1 MPDPFHSEGLQQ
13 VEQHTAAAAAG
24 GRGAQRGSSSTGGS
38 SRGASSAAGSRS
50 MAGSSAA
57 AAGLGAGDRP
67 GFDEYRR
74 VVNTAFEVGE
84 HALVRDVSTTTTK
97 HTSPLISPPSCSV
110 LALPSSTASLCW
122 FSPLKLTSP
131 CVRVCLSIILY
142 AIRSLSLSLSLSVSL
157 SQMVYVLQGIDG
169 KYVKY
174 SRRADGFIVDASAG
188 VPRATR
194 HLCHTL
200 SELGWLFLRVQ
211 RFVTEGLDNP
221 QTGRGA
227 NRSGIHDA
235 ICAHCGLC
243 P

>member
-1 MPDPFHSEGLQQ
+1 VGHLAAVGFGRPSGAAMPDPFHSEGLQQ

-97 HTSPLISPPSCSV
+97 HTLSPHLPTLLFCPCPPLV
-110 LALPSSTASLCW
+110 HRALPCAALAYAGSARSN
-122 FSPLKLTSP
+122 SPSP

-142 AIRSLSLSLSLSVSL
+142 AIRSLSLSLPLCL
-157 SQMVYVLQGIDG
+157 
-169 KYVKY
+169 
-174 SRRADGFIVDASAG
+174 FISD
-188 VPRATR
+188 
-194 HLCHTL
+194 
-200 SELGWLFLRVQ
+200 
-211 RFVTEGLDNP
+211 
-221 QTGRGA
+221 
-227 NRSGIHDA
+227 
-235 ICAHCGLC
+235 GLC
-243 P
+243 PPRH